1 MSQMFQAVFSKSNV
15 AFRKLT
21 GPLWHSIGLSPGQ
34 PRVLEYLT
42 RNDGCIQRE
51 LSEACMV
58 EPATVT
64 SVLANIEK
72 KGLIRRE
79 VSKASKRET
88 RVYITETGR
97 EAVRKLQ
104 PIFEQIDETCLRGF
118 TEEEAELYKEFS
130 RRCYK
135 NIMGKDMQF

>member
-1 MSQMFQAVFSKSNV
+1 MRQMFQAVFSKSTI

-21 GPLWHSIGLSPGQ
+21 TPLWQSIGLSAGQ
-34 PRVLEYLT
+34 PRVLEYLS

-51 LSEACMV
+51 LADACMV

-72 KGLIRRE
+72 KGLIERKVVQGNR
-79 VSKASKRET
+79 RET
-88 RVYITETGR
+88 RVFITQTGR
-97 EAVRKLQ
+97 ETVKKLQ
-104 PIFEQIDETCLRGF
+104 GIFEQIDETCLEGF
-118 TEEEAELYKEFS
+118 TEQEKELYLEFS